1 MKAVIIEDEERSRIV
16 LQNLLTSYCPDVEVA
31 GMADSVEAG
40 VRLIRKH
47 TPDIIFLDV
56 HISGGT
62 GFDVLDR
69 VDELAAAVIFTTAY
83 DHYALKAF
91 KFSAIDYL
99 LKPIDIDELK
109 DAVKRAAYVRK
120 SGTRTHQIRNLI
132 AHYKHPDEE
141 PVLLVTIPE
150 SVEYVQMPDIV
161 RCQACDD
168 HTEIYMKDSRMLL
181 IDMPV
186 HEIEFLLQ
194 DYGFFRVHPAHIV
207 NMKEV
212 RKSARA
218 ESILIMYDGSEVPLS
233 ASRRAAYRAKM

>member
-1 MKAVIIEDEERSRIV
+1 MIKAYLVDDERPAIERLSRM
-16 LQNLLTSYCPDVEVA
+16 LQATGRVEILGSSTDPAEALAALSSIRPDV
-31 GMADSVEAG
+31 
-40 VRLIRKH
+40 L
-47 TPDIIFLDV
+47 FLD
-56 HISGGT
+56 IRMPELSG
-62 GFDVLDR
+62 FQLLA
-69 VDELAAAVIFTTAY
+69 ELANPPLVVFTTAY
-83 DHYALKAF
+83 DEYALDAF
-91 KFSAIDYL
+91 RADTIDYL

-161 RCQACDD
+161 RCHACDD

-194 DYGFFRVHPAHIV
+194 DYGFLRVHPAHIV

-233 ASRRAAYRAKM
+233 ASRREAYRAKM